1 MENPKILRSIYGAV
15 LLVLTVLFSIS
26 ISSISNIAP
35 GIIAG
40 VALLISFAL
49 LEGFRALIA
58 AQLNIES
65 ESKKDLPV
73 SEAKVIEART
83 RHRFV
88 RAAIDTILSPI
99 IIIDAEGRAIAVN
112 KAAHKRFSRVKLN
125 EKIDFFIRDPKLLA
139 AIDRSQMQSI
149 PVQINLEHYFPDPKF
164 DKVEISTFE
173 IDGRRRTI
181 IMFVDE
187 TDLRRAEQLRVDFL
201 ANAGHELRTPL
212 ASIRGFLETLT
223 DGAKTDKKALER
235 FLPIMSREAE
245 RMNRLINDILS
256 LSKIEMNE
264 HVAPKE
270 IINATEALEYALA
283 AIESANCENEI
294 VYDSAKCA
302 CNVCG
307 DSDELQQV
315 FINLIENAIKY
326 GQPKSKVKIEAHC
339 NIDYANIGQFANR
352 KWENSSGLALLM
364 PTDVNRKYTI
374 FRIENCGK
382 GIKAKYMTRLSER
395 FYRIDDESAHIRGT
409 GLGLAIVKHI
419 IRRHLGG
426 FYVESDEKSL
436 TAFSFAIP
444 VE

>member
-1 MENPKILRSIYGAV
+1 MENPKILRLIYGIV
-15 LLVLTVLFSIS
+15 LLILTVLFSLS
-26 ISSISNIAP
+26 VSAMADIAP
-35 GIIAG
+35 SINAGISLVIAF
-40 VALLISFAL
+40 LL
-49 LEGFRALIA
+49 LEGFRSLIA
-58 AQLNIES
+58 SQIKYNSQDEETIS
-65 ESKKDLPV
+65 SKEIIVK
-73 SEAKVIEART
+73 EART

-99 IIIDAEGRAIAVN
+99 LIIDRDNRAIAVN
-112 KAAHKRFSRVKLN
+112 KAAHNRFSRVKLG
-125 EKIDFFIRDPKLLA
+125 EKIDFFMRDPKLLA
-139 AIDRSQMQSI
+139 AIDESQTHSK
-149 PVQINLEHYFPDPKF
+149 PVQINLENYFPDPRF

-173 IDGRRRTI
+173 IDGKRRTI
-181 IMFVDE
+181 IIFVDE
-187 TDLRRAEQLRVDFL
+187 TDLRRAEQMRVDFL

-212 ASIRGFLETLT
+212 ASIRGFLETLS
-223 DGAKTDKKALER
+223 DAAKSDKKALDR

-270 IINATEALEYALA
+270 IINASEALEYALTA
-283 AIESANCENEI
+283 VESVSGANKIEYE
-294 VYDSAKCA
+294 SAKCA
-302 CNVCG
+302 CSVCG
-307 DSDELQQV
+307 DIDELQQV

-326 GQPKSKVKIEAHC
+326 GAPETKIKIEAFC
-339 NIDYANIGQFANR
+339 DIDYSNLTQFTNR
-352 KWENSSGLALLM
+352 KWDNSTGLALLM
-364 PTDVNRKYTI
+364 PTDVNRKYAV
-374 FRIENCGK
+374 FRIENYGK

-426 FYVESDEKSL
+426 LYVESDEKSV

-444 VE
+444 IN